1 MIRNVILFLHSKHNM
16 ELRQAQRKQ
25 AKLRIGLAG
34 PSGSGKTY
42 SALRLARGLAS
53 SWEKIA
59 IIDTENGSGEL
70 YSHLGAYNA
79 ITLTQFKPSDYIQA
93 IRMCEDAGM
102 EVIIIDSITH
112 EWKYILEAVDK
123 ITQQSSSKN
132 SYTAWGKAT
141 PMHEQFV
148 QAILQSKCHVITTV
162 RSKQD
167 YDMSKDANGR
177 TQVRKVGMKQES
189 RDGFEYE
196 LTVSLDIDISHIATA
211 SKDRTSLFD
220 GEVAGF
226 QITEKTGEKLKKWN
240 EGAPA
245 YTPRTLTAKEA
256 EQFFNE

>member
-1 MIRNVILFLHSKHNM
+1 M
-16 ELRQAQRKQ
+16 ELKKAQRKQ

-42 SALRLARGLAS
+42 SALLLARGLAS
-53 SWEKIA
+53 SWEKVA

-79 ITLTQFKPSDYIQA
+79 ITLNNFKPSDYIAA
-93 IRMCEDAGM
+93 IQMAENAGM
-102 EVIIIDSITH
+102 EVIIVDSITH

-123 ITQQSSSKN
+123 ITQASTSKN

-141 PMHEQFV
+141 PMHDGFI

-167 YDMSKDANGR
+167 YDMSKDNNGK
-177 TQVRKVGMKQES
+177 TQVRKVGMKQET

-196 LTVSLDIDISHIATA
+196 LTLSLDIDVSHTATQ
-211 SKDRTSLFD
+211 SKDRTGLFTKD
-220 GEVAGF
+220 TLGF
-226 QITEKTGEKLKKWN
+226 TITEETGKTIKAWNEEGEKEKEFKPPLVT
-240 EGAPA
+240 GD
-245 YTPRTLTAKEA
+245 TMTLADA
-256 EQFFNE
+256 EKLFSEK

>member
-1 MIRNVILFLHSKHNM
+1 MQLK
-16 ELRQAQRKQ
+16 QAQRKQ

-42 SALRLARGLAS
+42 SALLLARGLAS
-53 SWEKIA
+53 AWDKIA
-59 IIDTENGSGEL
+59 VIDTENGSGEL

-79 ITLTQFKPSDYIQA
+79 ITLIQFKPTDYMQA
-93 IRMCEDAGM
+93 IQVCEDAGM

-112 EWKYILEAVDK
+112 EWKYILEAVEK
-123 ITQQSSSKN
+123 ITQASSSKN

-141 PMHEQFV
+141 PMHDQFV
-148 QAILQSKCHVITTV
+148 QCILQSKCHVITTV

-226 QITEKTGEKLKKWN
+226 KISEETGKLLKAWN
-240 EGAPA
+240 EQAPLIEG
-245 YTPRTLTAKEA
+245 PKILTATEA
-256 EQFFNE
+256 QQLFNE